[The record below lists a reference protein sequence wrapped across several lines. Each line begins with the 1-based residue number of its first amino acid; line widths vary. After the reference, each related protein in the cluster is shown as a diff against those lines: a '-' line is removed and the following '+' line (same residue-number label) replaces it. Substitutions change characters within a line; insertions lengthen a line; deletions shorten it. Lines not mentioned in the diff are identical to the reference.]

1 MSQAVEESEKQLSEC
16 RAQIA
21 QFTNDA
27 TKNTRQMEND
37 SEMITQ
43 LEEDKARMR
52 EMIVKVESEKRE
64 MLVELKDR
72 ENEFNDVQKEVSELQ
87 DRLEQR
93 LAEKTQNEKYLNEDI
108 TRLGEQM
115 EDQRQQN
122 DKLSREAL
130 QYQSTIRDFEMDLR
144 ETRSELKKITKD
156 SAEQT
161 IEQTKRYKDLES
173 GYNSKDVEVNKLKW
187 YNLRNF
193 YTQNLDI

>member
-1 MSQAVEESEKQLSEC
+1 M
-16 RAQIA
+16 
-21 QFTNDA
+21 
-27 TKNTRQMEND
+27 
-37 SEMITQ
+37 
-43 LEEDKARMR
+43 
-52 EMIVKVESEKRE
+52 
-64 MLVELKDR
+64 
-72 ENEFNDVQKEVSELQ
+72 
-87 DRLEQR
+87 
-93 LAEKTQNEKYLNEDI
+93 NEDI

-173 GYNSKDVEVNKLKW
+173 AYTSKDVEVNKLMNDLALVKRESVAMYERYENCAQ
-187 YNLRNF
+187 YN
-193 YTQNLDI
+193 